1 MRPDEEGHVF
11 QRFARDTKI
20 HYSEGPEWRYNFL
33 KRRRFIK
40 PTGSRGLPYFGKLIH
55 KMGAVESN

>member
-1 MRPDEEGHVF
+1 MRPHEEGHVF

-33 KRRRFIK
+33 KRKRFIE
-40 PTGSRGLPYFGKLIH
+40 PTGSRGASVFR
-55 KMGAVESN
+55 